1 MEHAQP
7 QEQRSPNPVTRKL
20 LAAIAGGAL
29 LLAAGCSSSETE
41 ATPRPEVSVAS
52 EHTTPMPEVTTPVV
66 VEGDGDPSN
75 DKDSANMAQYYAEN
89 LKMEDSDEMQARIDD
104 PTVAAESRLAVDH
117 EEADWAQYYAEN
129 LKMEDSDEMQA
140 RIDDPTVAAESRLAV
155 DHEEAD
161 WAQYYKDNGR
171 TQDAQ
176 AMQDRIGK

>member
-1 MEHAQP
+1 MTKYAISAIIATMEHAQP

-117 EEADWAQYYAEN
+117 EEADWAQYY
-129 LKMEDSDEMQA
+129 
-140 RIDDPTVAAESRLAV
+140 
-155 DHEEAD
+155 
-161 WAQYYKDNGR
+161 KDNGR

>member
-117 EEADWAQYYAEN
+117 EEADWAQYY
-129 LKMEDSDEMQA
+129 
-140 RIDDPTVAAESRLAV
+140 
-155 DHEEAD
+155 
-161 WAQYYKDNGR
+161 KDNGR